1 MQEVEFDINTTFKTK
16 DGVRLLPQER
26 SELFRLMGE
35 RKFFRDAIREIMRD
49 AGDWNSIQE
58 LRELRSQGF
67 KSDEV
72 GLKEWHDIHARLS
85 EARRQ
90 AEAIAYSEMDADMY
104 AAIELRQVEQDLR
117 QESSRAGEV
126 FDPSILETRK

>member
-1 MQEVEFDINTTFKTK
+1 
-16 DGVRLLPQER
+16 
-26 SELFRLMGE
+26 MGE
-35 RKFFRDAIREIMRD
+35 RGFFKDAIKEVMRD
-49 AGDWNSIQE
+49 AGDWDSIQK

-72 GLKEWHDIHARLS
+72 GLKKWHDLHARLS

-90 AEAIAYSEMDADMY
+90 AEEISYAEMGADMY

-117 QESSRAGEV
+117 EEAATAGEV
-126 FDPSILETRK
+126 FDPSIIDIRR